1 MGQTL
6 DIGRRIELVPMD
18 THFHDI
24 TIGLYRQE
32 NAQGTTF
39 RVHTYSQRDGA
50 QARIESVNH
59 AMRVLGGME
68 ATGEGLLRFPCGAT
82 HLLSVKRLFLESCK
96 LGMDDDV
103 SVRPL
108 TILDKKSGLHISATA
123 QSDGA
128 YKITADSDEKG
139 ADRRIRLVAGGLAK
153 LGELE
158 QVEKDQI
165 CFHCGIAHDA
175 LIGVLIVRAP
185 NVRSVLREL
194 EQAASRGVLAAPSA
208 QN

>member
-6 DIGRRIELVPMD
+6 DLGRRIELVPMD

-39 RVHTYSQRDGA
+39 RVHTYSQIDGA
-50 QARIESVNH
+50 QARIDSVNH

-68 ATGEGLLRFPCGAT
+68 DTGEGVLRFPCGSP
-82 HLLSVKRLFLESCK
+82 HLLSVFLESCK
-96 LGMDDDV
+96 LGMDDE
-103 SVRPL
+103 SMRPL

-123 QSDGA
+123 QSNA
-128 YKITADSDEKG
+128 VYKITADSDEKG

-158 QVEKDQI
+158 QVEEDQV
-165 CFHCGIAHDA
+165 CFDCGMTHDP